1 MKKIISLLLFGFFL
15 TGCYSSSLTMV
26 GPATGLASGK
36 LSETAAST
44 SLNYVVKKETGKTPI
59 EYILNENQIKTY
71 EKKKAKLNPCKTN
84 ANLCALLSSRVNL
97 MQKQLLGQNLQSRI
111 EKKHQKIFSKIRNN

>member
-111 EKKHQKIFSKIRNN
+111 EKKHQKIISKIRNN

>member
-1 MKKIISLLLFGFFL
+1 MRKIISLLLFGFFL

>member
-1 MKKIISLLLFGFFL
+1 
-15 TGCYSSSLTMV
+15 MV

-36 LSETAAST
+36 ISETAAST

>member
-26 GPATGLASGK
+26 GPATGIASGK

-111 EKKHQKIFSKIRNN
+111 EKKHQKIISKIK

>member
-1 MKKIISLLLFGFFL
+1 MMKKIISLLLFGFFL

-111 EKKHQKIFSKIRNN
+111 EKKHQKIISKIKK

>member
-36 LSETAAST
+36 ISETAAST

-84 ANLCALLSSRVNL
+84 ENLCALLSSRVNL

-111 EKKHQKIFSKIRNN
+111 EKKHQKIISKIKK

>member
-59 EYILNENQIKTY
+59 EYILNENQIKTLR
-71 EKKKAKLNPCKTN
+71 KKRPNLILAKQ
-84 ANLCALLSSRVNL
+84 
-97 MQKQLLGQNLQSRI
+97 MQT
-111 EKKHQKIFSKIRNN
+111 FVPF

>member
-111 EKKHQKIFSKIRNN
+111 EKKHQKIISKIKK

>member
-1 MKKIISLLLFGFFL
+1 MRKTLSLLLFGLFL
-15 TGCYSSSLTMV
+15 SGCYTSSLTMV

-111 EKKHQKIFSKIRNN
+111 EKKHQKIISKIKK

>member
-84 ANLCALLSSRVNL
+84 ESLCALLSSRVNL

-111 EKKHQKIFSKIRNN
+111 EKKHQKIISKIKK

>member
-1 MKKIISLLLFGFFL
+1 MRKIISLLLFGFFL

-111 EKKHQKIFSKIRNN
+111 EKKHQKIISKIKK

>member
-36 LSETAAST
+36 ISETAAST

>member
-1 MKKIISLLLFGFFL
+1 
-15 TGCYSSSLTMV
+15 MV

-71 EKKKAKLNPCKTN
+71 EKKKAKLNPCKAN
-84 ANLCALLSSRVNL
+84 ENLCALLSSRVNL

-111 EKKHQKIFSKIRNN
+111 EKKHQKIISKIKK

>member
-71 EKKKAKLNPCKTN
+71 EKKKAKLNPCQTN

-111 EKKHQKIFSKIRNN
+111 EKKHQKIISKIKK

>member
-1 MKKIISLLLFGFFL
+1 MRKIISLLLFGFFL

-36 LSETAAST
+36 ISETAAST

>member
-36 LSETAAST
+36 ISETAAST

-111 EKKHQKIFSKIRNN
+111 EKKHQKIISKIKK

>member
-1 MKKIISLLLFGFFL
+1 MRKIISLLLFGFFL

-36 LSETAAST
+36 LSETVAST

-84 ANLCALLSSRVNL
+84 ENLCALLSSRVNL
-97 MQKQLLGQNLQSRI
+97 MQKQILGQNLQSRI
-111 EKKHQKIFSKIRNN
+111 EKKHQKIIFKIKK

>member
-1 MKKIISLLLFGFFL
+1 MRKIISLLLFGFFL

-111 EKKHQKIFSKIRNN
+111 EKKHQKIISKIRNN